1 MWTKKL
7 KNTIAEARGS
17 DWREALNALEQHT
30 MSDDAEELLELNDK
44 WDEWFENNFGRFR
57 TDGRPPIDIDN
68 FKSDLSWILTDK
80 LPENL
85 NELISKYEQ
94 NGMRQYKKLYIWTIE
109 ISDEIKQSAMSRVMN
124 PKAAANGGVLAEAMK
139 HGIGLNWNW

>member
-7 KNTIAEARGS
+7 KNTITEARGS
-17 DWREALNALEQHT
+17 DWREALNALAQHT
-30 MSDDAEELLELNDK
+30 MSNDAEELLELNDK

-139 HGIGLNWNW
+139 HGIGLNWS